1 MKKIVLALLVFI
13 LSQSVDAKARNSG
26 FWSLVSDFRLKSD
39 TITVVDNT
47 ERLLAEADSLARLYR
62 GDARE
67 SVIYLPI
74 VFTGY
79 DIVPERGIERSAF
92 AYASASEEP
101 SLTVDRR
108 WLDDAQ
114 WQSWFERYHAMRIAF
129 ERPELVP
136 YYFATMA
143 EPPKEFADTVD
154 ISKNKLK
161 IEKRNFEVPVKAPE
175 LDYKTISWIHKFD
188 ASFQFSQAYISENWY
203 QGGNNNL
210 NIISDL
216 AYSLELNQAKHPKK
230 LFQLDIKYKLGV
242 NSANDDQYRKYSI
255 NEDLFQVNSKFGLK
269 ATKKFYYSTSVQFKT
284 QLLQNF
290 KSNTYDLSAS
300 FLTPGELNAGIGMTY
315 NTVNKKNTFKFDA
328 SLSPLSYNM
337 KICRAIHKMDP
348 TTLGID
354 AGEHLGHEVGSSGE
368 FKLSWTLTRDISMS
382 ARLFAF
388 TDYSYVQSDLETTI
402 NFSINKYLSTQIYAH
417 LRYDD
422 SVAWNDSWQYWQ
434 FKEILSFGLQ
444 YKFRM

>member
-79 DIVPERGIERSAF
+79 DIVPERGIVRSAF

-129 ERPELVP
+129 GRPELVP

-315 NTVNKKNTFKFDA
+315 NTVNKKDTFKFDA
-328 SLSPLSYNM
+328 SLAPLSYNM